1 MFHYPDKNQAV
12 FKNLN
17 LPALK
22 KLICLLSLTLKSN
35 FYFLNFL
42 SGSAEIINCFFII
55 PTCTVSVDSL
65 CGKSVQ
71 SLQCNTAFAPL

>member
-17 LPALK
+17 LPSLK

-55 PTCTVSVDSL
+55 
-65 CGKSVQ
+65 
-71 SLQCNTAFAPL
+71 

>member
-12 FKNLN
+12 FKNFN
-17 LPALK
+17 LLSLK
-22 KLICLLSLTLKSN
+22 KNLICLLFLNHKRN

-42 SGSAEIINCFFII
+42 SGSAEIINCFFMR
-55 PTCTVSVDSL
+55 TCTVSVDSL

-71 SLQCNTAFAPL
+71 SLKCNTAFAPL